1 MVWEINEQVA
11 RGIPQCTWTIRRP
24 VIHERL
30 QEMRE
35 MYNGGET
42 TSIRKNKVIKEGIRP
57 SGFSESLN
65 VRVGG
70 EIKRERKRQEGRWD
84 GGFGQR

>member
-1 MVWEINEQVA
+1 
-11 RGIPQCTWTIRRP
+11 
-24 VIHERL
+24 
-30 QEMRE
+30 